1 MKKLLISLTIIV
13 SCICL
18 PAAFAQSEGAHR
30 SSPAP
35 ANLLEEPVQHA
46 IYGAAML
53 KFSPVGPQAVNSLF
67 VGGELYWLL
76 NKKYLVGL
84 GLTGLSTVVPAPA
97 IFPVEGLVLVTN
109 YGGLVLGYVHNSHKL
124 VHFEAVCLGGLGQ
137 AFYRDK
143 EYDAT
148 YNQNDTYIIL
158 EPTVS
163 AVLNM
168 TSAFRIGAGLSY
180 RYARKVDLI
189 GLNDKDLSGLSLNL
203 SFRVGRF

>member
-1 MKKLLISLTIIV
+1 MKKLLTCCIMV

-18 PAAFAQSEGAHR
+18 PTALAQSDSARG
-30 SSPAP
+30 SSSS

-46 IYGAAML
+46 IYGAAMM
-53 KFSPVGPQAVNSLF
+53 KFSPVGPQGVNSLF

-76 NKKYLVGL
+76 NKKYLLGL
-84 GLTGLSTVVPAPA
+84 GFTGLSTVVQAPA

-124 VHFEAVCLGGLGQ
+124 IHLEAVCLGGIGQ

-143 EYDAT
+143 EYAAT

-158 EPTVS
+158 EPAVS

-180 RYARKVDLI
+180 RLAQKVDLI
-189 GLNDKDLSGLSLNL
+189 GLDDRDLSGLSLNL